1 MSTLVYVSLAA
12 LVILISALGFWDRE
26 IRQPKEN
33 LRHTIRVN
41 LSILQSELREL
52 VEIAQKSTPT
62 ADVERATTLLEQASE
77 VFPVQKNLDK
87 ASRAKLVEM
96 LTQVFAAMDKSTQA
110 RKLLGAIRT
119 DHLE

>member
-12 LVILISALGFWDRE
+12 LVIIIAALGYWDRE
-26 IRQPKEN
+26 IREPKQN

-41 LSILQSELREL
+41 LGILQRELREL
-52 VEIAQKSTPT
+52 VEIAKKSNPT

-77 VFPVQKNLDK
+77 IFSVEETLDK
-87 ASRAKLVEM
+87 ASRAKLGEI
-96 LTQVFAAMDKSTQA
+96 LSQVFAAMDKSTQA
-110 RKLLGAIRT
+110 RRLLGAIRT